1 MIRLGVRVAV
11 GVALAGAIAPD
22 ARAAS
27 EGAPPAAPAAAGKAK
42 EPPAPKAATNAT
54 KAAGAKGKAKVAAAG
69 SSRRA
74 PLPADRLETLRAA
87 LEGPEDA
94 GALEAAA
101 ALGSSAAPN
110 AGEPLLETLSI
121 GTSAVRTEAA
131 LDALAKLGN
140 AGALGGLGDRPLEI
154 LELYSGH
161 RVPDLRRRAVKALGT
176 LREARFAPTVVPI
189 LLARLGDGAADVRAT
204 AGEALADR
212 HEVKAA
218 PRLFALVKR
227 GDAAGAEPL
236 AAMATPDM
244 VPQIAEL
251 AGNVDDGVLATTLG
265 EYVKRDDV
273 PDKLR
278 VDVLRTIGGLAG
290 AAATTALVEYV
301 ASIPAKDNRPSKREA
316 QKLLDQRGTK

>member
-1 MIRLGVRVAV
+1 VKRVAARAAF
-11 GVALAGAIAPD
+11 GVALAALAALGPA
-22 ARAAS
+22 ARAAT
-27 EGAPPAAPAAAGKAK
+27 EAPSAVATPAAAPVAGKSK
-42 EPPAPKAATNAT
+42 EPKAPKAGATA
-54 KAAGAKGKAKVAAAG
+54 KDKGKAASG
-69 SSRRA
+69 SSRRPA
-74 PLPADRLETLRAA
+74 LPVERLEALRSA

-94 GALEAAA
+94 WALEAAA

-110 AGEPLLETLSI
+110 AGEPLLETLAI
-121 GTSAVRTEAA
+121 GAPAVRTEAA

-154 LELYSGH
+154 LELYAGH

-176 LREARFAPTVVPI
+176 LREARFAPAVVPI
-189 LLARLGDGAADVRAT
+189 LLARLGDAAADVRAT

-218 PRLFALVKR
+218 ARLFALVKR

-236 AAMATPDM
+236 AAVATPDM